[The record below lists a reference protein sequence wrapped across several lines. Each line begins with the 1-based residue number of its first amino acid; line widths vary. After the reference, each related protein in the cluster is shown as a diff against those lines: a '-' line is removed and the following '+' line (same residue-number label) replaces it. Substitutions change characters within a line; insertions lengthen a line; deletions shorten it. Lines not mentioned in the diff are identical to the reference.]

1 MTERDAAEKVV
12 RTSPRH
18 LSMAPKPSGM
28 QLAINRG
35 KPKVGA
41 LVGPTQYGLTTEAFN
56 LVHPQGPAHP
66 DFYDSSD
73 KAFIDSYI
81 RIWNFVDYFKNRPG
95 PNTVGTPDAPLRS
108 LGVPFGEGA
117 GDDHLW
123 PVLSDEGCKM
133 SYIDVNGN
141 SDGELLARFGAAR
154 PSQGWAS
161 NRYHL
166 GTDVIARGGDIVIAP
181 EDAVVG
187 SINDFYAGTEA
198 LLLHLENGNTL
209 ILGEINPNSYD
220 EFGIKAGDTVLRGQP
235 VARVGTFSSGQQLDY
250 DMLHVEL
257 WKGHRS
263 GSGNWYD
270 GSPPPVD
277 VLNPALYL
285 VKAACS
291 A

>member
-1 MTERDAAEKVV
+1 MATRTRVGSFSPTTRVDYGTRKRTLTRKGVAPMTERDAAEKVV
-12 RTSPRH
+12 RTPPRN

-35 KPKVGA
+35 KPQGGN
-41 LVGPTQYGLTTEAFN
+41 LVGPTQYDLTTEAFN

-66 DFYDSSD
+66 DFYDSSQ

-95 PNTVGTPDAPLRS
+95 PNTVNTPNAPLRS

-117 GDDHLW
+117 GEDHLW

-154 PSQGWAS
+154 PSQGWTS
-161 NRYHL
+161 NRYHI

-181 EDAVVG
+181 EVPLARPHGMAVYE
-187 SINDFYAGTEA
+187 DH
-198 LLLHLENGNTL
+198 LLISDMFSHRIVRCQLEFK
-209 ILGEINPNSYD
+209 D
-220 EFGIKAGDTVLRGQP
+220 
-235 VARVGTFSSGQQLDY
+235 SSQ
-250 DMLHVEL
+250 
-257 WKGHRS
+257 
-263 GSGNWYD
+263 
-270 GSPPPVD
+270 VD
-277 VLNPALYL
+277 LPH
-285 VKAACS
+285 
-291 A
+291 